1 VVLHDKRGGE
11 AVSALAVSA
20 VVLVCVVTGALLGA
34 FLRSVLPK
42 HHLND
47 ESKDIV
53 KVGIGLI
60 ATLVALVLG
69 LLVASAKTSF
79 DTKSDEIKQGAA
91 NIILLDR
98 ELRKYGPPAAKAR
111 MTLRQVVAFR
121 VNAPWTLASLRSL
134 GESTD
139 GGRPTIEDVA
149 DLIRELSP
157 QNDTQRWLQSQAL
170 QLSTQISQT
179 RWLVVEQSGSTI
191 SMPFLVMVVSWLA
204 VIFAS
209 LGLFAPRNATVWVVI
224 ILCATAVSTSVLLIL
239 ELDRPFEGLISL
251 SKEPLRNALDHIE
264 SER

>member
-1 VVLHDKRGGE
+1 MN
-11 AVSALAVSA
+11 ALAVSG
-20 VVLVCVVTGALLGA
+20 VVLACVVAGALLGA
-34 FLRSVLPK
+34 FLRSILPQ
-42 HHLND
+42 HHLSD

-69 LLVASAKTSF
+69 LLVASAKSSF

-91 NIILLDR
+91 NVILLDR
-98 ELRKYGPPAAKAR
+98 ELRKYGPSADKAR

-121 VNAPWTLASLRSL
+121 LKAPWNEASLRSL

-139 GGRPTIEDVA
+139 RGRPTIEEVGDR
-149 DLIRELSP
+149 IRELSP
-157 QNDTQRWLQSQAL
+157 ENDNQRWLQGQAL
-170 QLSTQISQT
+170 QLSTQLAQA
-179 RWLVVEQSGSTI
+179 RWLVVEQMGSTI

-224 ILCATAVSTSVLLIL
+224 ILCATAVSTAVLLIL
-239 ELDRPFEGLISL
+239 ELDRPFEGLITL
-251 SKEPLRNALDHIE
+251 SKEPFRNALDHLE